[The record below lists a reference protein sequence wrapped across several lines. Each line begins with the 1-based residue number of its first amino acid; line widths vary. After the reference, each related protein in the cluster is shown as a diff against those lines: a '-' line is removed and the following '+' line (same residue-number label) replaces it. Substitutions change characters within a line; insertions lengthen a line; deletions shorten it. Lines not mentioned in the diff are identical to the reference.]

1 MTFQLAAETYS
12 EALSR
17 FAATRDWTAIPDAA
31 RQAACTSLLDQ
42 TGAIL
47 AGSGAG
53 GGVPGFL
60 ELARESGGGSST
72 VLGCGFRTSAVMAA
86 FANGAMAHAVDYED
100 THDRTLV
107 HPNAA
112 VVPAAL
118 AVAEKI
124 GASGRDLVTAIVAGA
139 EIACRLGMSFAG
151 NPQKSSGFFVLPM
164 CGAYGAAAAAGRLL
178 GLSPAQMV
186 QAFALTLN
194 QVAASGAVVDHG
206 PSHFRQVRDGFNAKA
221 GVIAAHLAKSG
232 VVAFD
237 RPFEGPKGFFALFAG
252 GAFDPASG
260 LDGLGERYEMAAL
273 SYKPWPSCRGS
284 HAFVEAALALRQAHA
299 LRPQDILA
307 IDATVSTFFEP
318 LCIPQDLRKRPPSA
332 IAAKFSIPFTVGVA
346 FAKGHVRIDDFGDAA
361 LHDPEVLSLA
371 SLVAHSVDT
380 TWPHGESTRGR
391 LTIRLADGRSLTHEV
406 AAPLGHPDRPID
418 PDALIAK
425 FVDCGLVAA
434 LPRSKDELGALAH
447 RLLHAGEI
455 ADVSSLTA

>member
-1 MTFQLAAETYS
+1 VAAETYS
-12 EALSR
+12 EALSS
-17 FAATRDWTAIPDAA
+17 FAATQAWAKIPGPA

-42 TGAIL
+42 MGAIL
-47 AGSGAG
+47 AGSAAG
-53 GGVPGFL
+53 GGVPAFVD
-60 ELARESGGGSST
+60 LARESGGGAST

-178 GLSPAQMV
+178 GLSPAQMT

-194 QVAASGAVVDHG
+194 QVAASDGVIDHG
-206 PSHFRQVRDGFNAKA
+206 PSHFRQVRDGFSAKA
-221 GVIAAHLAKSG
+221 GVVAAHLAKSG

-237 RPFEGPKGFFALFAG
+237 KPFEGPKGFFALFAG
-252 GAFDPASG
+252 GAFDPAAG

-284 HAFVEAALALRQAHA
+284 HAFVEAALDLRQAHA
-299 LRPQDILA
+299 FDLRDIVA
-307 IDATVSTFFEP
+307 IDATVSAFFET
-318 LCIPQDLRKRPPSA
+318 LCFPPDLRKRPPNA

-346 FAKGHVRIDDFGDAA
+346 LAKGHVRIEDFGDAA
-361 LHDPEVLSLA
+361 LQDPEVLHLA
-371 SLVAHSVDT
+371 SLVGHRVEA
-380 TWPHGESTRGR
+380 TWPHAESTRGR

-418 PDALIAK
+418 REALVAK
-425 FVDCGLVAA
+425 FIDCGLVAA
-434 LPRSKDELGALAH
+434 KPRSKDELRALAH
-447 RLLHAGEI
+447 RLLHAGDV